1 MLYAPQ
7 SPLLTVVPRDWAR
20 QERILPLAVQ
30 EGELTVACWQPLTA
44 EQHHELRALTC
55 SRIST
60 RLFAETDW
68 PYFAEAYAH
77 QSSKLNGAYGSSSLA
92 ESSGSLI
99 SARVEPSVHSPS
111 EDVNDTATLA
121 RAIIENAA
129 QRQASDIHLE
139 ASKEH
144 LSVRVRVDG
153 LLQPMTKLSM
163 EQGEELLAHLKL
175 RSHMDVAQKHAAQDG
190 HLELVTERGP
200 LNLRVA
206 TMPVLRGEKMVMRFL
221 YQNIIEYNLKDLG
234 FAPHF
239 SQRLK
244 HLLSQPH
251 GLILIAGPTG
261 SGKTTTLYAALHHLH
276 NIARNITSIEDPI
289 EYELSGINQIAV
301 QPARGMTFAQGL
313 RGILRQDPDVVMVGE
328 IRDAETA
335 SIALSAA
342 ITGRLV
348 LSSIHTNDACAAV
361 LRLIDMG
368 VAPYM
373 VAAALIGI
381 VGQRLVRTVCPH
393 CRDTIDGRDGHQRV
407 QHSEKGCRHCNNQG
421 YRGRS
426 GVFEMVEMS
435 EALRHIVTQ
444 HPTLDQLRDQ
454 AARDGWE
461 PLKHDGKRLLREGRT
476 DEAEIRRVLVGDSS
490 L

>member
-1 MLYAPQ
+1 MTTKQL
-7 SPLLTVVPRDWAR
+7 
-20 QERILPLAVQ
+20 
-30 EGELTVACWQPLTA
+30 
-44 EQHHELRALTC
+44 HELRALTFA
-55 SRIST
+55 RIT
-60 RLFAETDW
+60 AQLFAEADW
-68 PYFAEAYAH
+68 LFFSEAYQH
-77 QSSKLNGAYGSSSLA
+77 QDCSRPALLVEERPEASAQRETMMHA
-92 ESSGSLI
+92 E
-99 SARVEPSVHSPS
+99 RTHSTKS
-111 EDVNDTATLA
+111 NTDDTAALA

-139 ASKEH
+139 PSKMH
-144 LSVRVRVDG
+144 LAVRVRVDG
-153 LLQPMTKLSM
+153 LLQPMTTLSVA
-163 EQGEELLAHLKL
+163 QGEELLAHLKL
-175 RSHMDVAQKHAAQDG
+175 KSHMDVAQKHIAQDG
-190 HLELVTERGP
+190 HLEHASELGS

-206 TMPVLRGEKMVMRFL
+206 TMPILRGEKMVLRFL
-221 YQNIIEYNLKDLG
+221 YQNIIEYDLKDLG
-234 FAPHF
+234 FTPHF
-239 SQRLK
+239 SSKFQR
-244 HLLSQPH
+244 LLSQPH
-251 GLILIAGPTG
+251 GLILVAGPTG

-381 VGQRLVRTVCPH
+381 VGQRLLRNICPH
-393 CRDTIDGRDGHQRV
+393 CREKSMGMNAIESW
-407 QHSEKGCRHCNNQG
+407 QHRERGCRYCNNQG

-435 EALRHIVTQ
+435 EPLRHIVTQ
-444 HPTLDQLRDQ
+444 HPSLDQLRLQ
-454 AARDGWE
+454 ASKDGWE
-461 PLKHDGKRLLREGRT
+461 PLQQDGRRLLLEGRT
-476 DEAEIRRVLVGDSS
+476 DEAEMRRVLVGESQHEAV
-490 L
+490 